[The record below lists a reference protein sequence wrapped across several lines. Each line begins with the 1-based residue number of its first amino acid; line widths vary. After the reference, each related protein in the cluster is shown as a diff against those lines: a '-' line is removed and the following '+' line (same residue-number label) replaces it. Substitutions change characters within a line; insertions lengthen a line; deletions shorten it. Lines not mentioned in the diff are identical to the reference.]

1 MTDMPDGP
9 ETGPQRRTTRAGEGG
24 APVSGVLTIVLAVIA
39 VVAGFLILRAIS
51 DDDGESSSGGDG
63 GTSSVP
69 VDSTAP
75 GGSTPLDT
83 TTTTT
88 TAPPLVTTGAQVQV
102 ANASNVN
109 GAAAGMTRALE
120 AVGFTMGD
128 PTNRSEAFGQ
138 AETTVI
144 YYNAANPQALA
155 VAESVGRSVGGV
167 TSISELTVPAPTESG
182 EADGDVLLMLGID
195 KAGKTLEELNP
206 STTVAAPG
214 VTAPA
219 VSGSSVPTAT
229 TG

>member
-1 MTDMPDGP
+1 MTEMPDGP
-9 ETGPQRRTTRAGEGG
+9 DTGQQRRTSRAGEGG
-24 APVSGVLTIVLAVIA
+24 PPVSGVLTIVLAVIA

-51 DDDGESSSGGDG
+51 DDDDGDAGG
-63 GTSSVP
+63 SPSVG
-69 VDSTAP
+69 STETTAP
-75 GGSTPLDT
+75 LGSTPLDT

-109 GAAAGMTRALE
+109 GAAAGMSRALE
-120 AVGFTMGD
+120 AVGYTMGE

-144 YYNAANPQALA
+144 YYNTANPQALA
-155 VAESVGRSVGGV
+155 VAESVSRSLGGV
-167 TSISELTVPAPTESG
+167 TSISELTVPAPTQTG
-182 EADGDVLLMLGID
+182 EVDGDVLVMLGID

-206 STTVAAPG
+206 TSTTVAPG
-214 VTAPA
+214 VTSPA
-219 VSGSSVPTAT
+219 VSGTSVPTT